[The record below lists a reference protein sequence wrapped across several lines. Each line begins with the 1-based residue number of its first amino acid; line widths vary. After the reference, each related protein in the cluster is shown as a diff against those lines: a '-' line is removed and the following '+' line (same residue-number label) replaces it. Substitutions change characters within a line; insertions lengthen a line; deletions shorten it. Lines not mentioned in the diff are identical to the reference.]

1 MSERRGDGT
10 SRACETLVAAWLA
23 SLHLVILAMFCTH
36 MVHNLAKI
44 TKFWDGRTDPGRF
57 AKPY

>member
-1 MSERRGDGT
+1 M
-10 SRACETLVAAWLA
+10 RATGLAGLGETLVAACFA
-23 SLHLVILAMFCTH
+23 SPHLVILAMFCTH

-44 TKFWDGRTDPGRF
+44 MRFWDGRTDPGRF